1 MLKRYKNT
9 FAGVAIATLL
19 AAGAGAGTA
28 LARGQSSCAAPD
40 NIALGG
46 PVVKRML
53 SLMDEKNGKISKQ
66 DFMKFM
72 QAEFD
77 RLDKDKSGELDVKEL
92 THSQVQVSNN
102 FPNAG
107 K

>member
-9 FAGVAIATLL
+9 FAGVAIATVL

-28 LARGQSSCAAPD
+28 LARGENSCAAPD

-46 PVVKRML
+46 PIVKRML
-53 SLMDEKNGKISKQ
+53 SLMDEQNGKISKQ

-92 THSQVQVSNN
+92 THSQVQMSKVTNV
-102 FPNAG
+102 G